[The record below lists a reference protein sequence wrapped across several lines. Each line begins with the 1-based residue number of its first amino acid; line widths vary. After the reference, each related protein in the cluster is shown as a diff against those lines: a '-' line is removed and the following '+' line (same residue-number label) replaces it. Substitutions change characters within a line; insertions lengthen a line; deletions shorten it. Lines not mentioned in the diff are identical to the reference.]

1 MAGPIQSTGGGQPPS
16 HLGAQGKSSG
26 NGNGHRT
33 HQFQGRMPAAEA
45 AKPRAFLRWFP
56 SLTEDD
62 PTEPLDPS
70 PADGNSPRRRLSPY
84 GQAVLTGGI
93 LITGLLIFGGSWA
106 MSVLMSN
113 RGEICLRLPDS
124 PDSKNSAPPRGGG
137 ENRLL
142 RQYRQGEQ
150 LIQTLPAAS
159 SGQRIRLGE
168 QLYGLVHELDSICRL
183 NIYYFNQ
190 GVALLTLATT
200 SATGVV
206 ICVVLLAPRGVQNIN
221 LTQRT
226 VLFASAGI
234 LGMTVNL
241 LQLGQQQA
249 NSAKAQQI
257 YRGQYALLQRFGS
270 SLANQRLEKGL
281 ASNPGS
287 QPLNTPAGVAQLI
300 SAIDTRRLA
309 MPDPRM
315 TLNGSLAEGTWTR
328 LLEGDDGGPNDS
340 KAEPA
345 EAQPLQAKPGL
356 GPPAA
361 P

>member
-1 MAGPIQSTGGGQPPS
+1 MAGPIQSTGGGQPASS
-16 HLGAQGKSSG
+16 HGAQGKGHLTEASVG
-26 NGNGHRT
+26 GTEQTTGHRT
-33 HQFQGRMPAAEA
+33 HQLQGRQPPAEA
-45 AKPRAFLRWFP
+45 AKGRALLQWFP

-70 PADGNSPRRRLSPY
+70 SADGNSPRRRLSPC

-93 LITGLLIFGGSWA
+93 LITGLLILGGAWA
-106 MSVLMSN
+106 MSLLMTN

-124 PDSKNSAPPRGGG
+124 KESAPRRGGG

-142 RQYRQGEQ
+142 RQQRQGEQ

-159 SGQRIRLGE
+159 SGQRIRLGD

-183 NIYYFNQ
+183 N
-190 GVALLTLATT
+190 TLATT

-226 VLFASAGI
+226 VLFACAGI

-249 NSAKAQQI
+249 NSAKAQLI
-257 YRGQYALLQRFGS
+257 YRGQYALLQRFES
-270 SLANQRLEKGL
+270 SLANQRLAKRPRFQSWL
-281 ASNPGS
+281 AATQHSCGR
-287 QPLNTPAGVAQLI
+287 G
-300 SAIDTRRLA
+300 
-309 MPDPRM
+309 
-315 TLNGSLAEGTWTR
+315 
-328 LLEGDDGGPNDS
+328 
-340 KAEPA
+340 
-345 EAQPLQAKPGL
+345 
-356 GPPAA
+356 AA
-361 P
+361 DQRDRH

>member
-1 MAGPIQSTGGGQPPS
+1 MAGPIQSTSGGQPPS
-16 HLGAQGKSSG
+16 HLGAHGKSSG

-33 HQFQGRMPAAEA
+33 HQFQGRMPPAEA
-45 AKPRAFLRWFP
+45 AKARAFLHWFP

-62 PTEPLDPS
+62 PTEPLDS
-70 PADGNSPRRRLSPY
+70 SSTDGSPRRRLSPY

-93 LITGLLIFGGSWA
+93 LITSLLIFGGTWA
-106 MSVLMSN
+106 MSILMSN

-124 PDSKNSAPPRGGG
+124 MGSPPRRGSG
-137 ENRLL
+137 ENLL
-142 RQYRQGEQ
+142 MRQYRQGEQ

-168 QLYGLVHELDSICRL
+168 QLYELMHSLDSICRL
-183 NIYYFNQ
+183 NIYYFSQ
-190 GVALLTLATT
+190 GVSLLTLATT

-234 LGMTVNL
+234 LGMTINL

-345 EAQPLQAKPGL
+345 EAPPLQAKPGL

>member
-1 MAGPIQSTGGGQPPS
+1 M
-16 HLGAQGKSSG
+16 
-26 NGNGHRT
+26 
-33 HQFQGRMPAAEA
+33 
-45 AKPRAFLRWFP
+45 
-56 SLTEDD
+56 SL
-62 PTEPLDPS
+62 
-70 PADGNSPRRRLSPY
+70 
-84 GQAVLTGGI
+84 
-93 LITGLLIFGGSWA
+93 
-106 MSVLMSN
+106 LMTN

-124 PDSKNSAPPRGGG
+124 KDSAPRRGGG

-142 RQYRQGEQ
+142 RQHRQGEQ

-257 YRGQYALLQRFGS
+257 YRGQYALLQRFES
-270 SLANQRLEKGL
+270 SLANERLEKGL
-281 ASNPGS
+281 ASKPGL
-287 QPLNTPAGVAQLI
+287 QALNTPAAVAQLI
-300 SAIDTRRLA
+300 SAIDTQRLA

-328 LLEGDDGGPNDS
+328 LLEGDDGGSSDS

-345 EAQPLQAKPGL
+345 APQPLPAKPGL
-356 GPPAA
+356 GPPPA